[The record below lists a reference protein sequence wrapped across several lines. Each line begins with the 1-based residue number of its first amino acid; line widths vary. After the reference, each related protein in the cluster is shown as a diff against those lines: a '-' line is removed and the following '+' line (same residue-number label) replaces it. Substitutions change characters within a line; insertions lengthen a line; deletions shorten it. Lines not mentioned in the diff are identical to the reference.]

1 MSLAN
6 FIEERIR
13 EAMEAGEFDNL
24 EGTGKPL
31 DLDAYFNTPEDL
43 RMGYSVLKSA
53 KIVPEEV
60 DRLKEIGELKE
71 KIKSYSNENEKK
83 KLIKILNEKLSP
95 LTFCWKERSAESK
108 SLYFQIRFLMTFN
121 DTYFERYTDIR
132 AIEPKNV

>member
-24 EGTGKPL
+24 EGAGKPL

-60 DRLKEIGELKE
+60 DRLKEIGDLKE
-71 KIKSYSNENEKK
+71 KIKFSTSESETR
-83 KLIKILNEKLSP
+83 KLTKILNERVLAFN
-95 LTFCWKERSAESK
+95 LLMERNK
-108 SLYFQIRFLMTFN
+108 RK
-121 DTYFERYTDIR
+121 R
-132 AIEPKNV
+132 

>member
-13 EAMEAGEFDNL
+13 EAIEAGEFDNL
-24 EGTGKPL
+24 QGAGKPL

-71 KIKSYSNENEKK
+71 KIKSLTDESEKR
-83 KLIKILNEKLSP
+83 KLIKILNEKVLAFN
-95 LTFCWKERSAESK
+95 LLMERNK
-108 SLYFQIRFLMTFN
+108 RK
-121 DTYFERYTDIR
+121 R
-132 AIEPKNV
+132 